1 MSYVMP
7 KRSRRLEQAVSE
19 VNGNREKKDQITTQ
33 KFKLFCET
41 RWAEKHS
48 TLNNF
53 DIMYEAIL
61 ICLSAICD
69 CPLEWDSKTKTEAFG
84 FKKNLSDSTFIA
96 AFQSVIFV
104 FGYTSGLCRKLQGST
119 LDVIQAFTLVDD
131 IKKVLA
137 TARCDEEQYEQVYEK
152 MCNMAKH
159 AHLDGL
165 TIPRRC
171 GRQTLRDNVEG
182 DTAKVYF
189 KRVTFIR
196 FLDAIIMQFSN
207 RFGDAAGQT
216 VRGLK
221 LLPAN
226 LDNTTSADISELLAH
241 FGDDIPSP
249 STFSQEITIWK
260 TMWDRFSDTE
270 KPSTLVETM
279 NNKIVCE
286 TVFPNITKILFILL
300 LSSVTSSGVER
311 ANSTLRFIKNN
322 MRSTMGEDRFNA
334 LILLYVHKDI
344 PLPIDAVIDMYA
356 GQYPRRMLFINPLS

>member
-1 MSYVMP
+1 
-7 KRSRRLEQAVSE
+7 
-19 VNGNREKKDQITTQ
+19 
-33 KFKLFCET
+33 
-41 RWAEKHS
+41 
-48 TLNNF
+48 
-53 DIMYEAIL
+53 
-61 ICLSAICD
+61 
-69 CPLEWDSKTKTEAFG
+69 
-84 FKKNLSDSTFIA
+84 
-96 AFQSVIFV
+96 
-104 FGYTSGLCRKLQGST
+104 
-119 LDVIQAFTLVDD
+119 
-131 IKKVLA
+131 
-137 TARCDEEQYEQVYEK
+137 

-241 FGDDIPSP
+241 FRDDIPSP

-260 TMWDRFSDTE
+260 TMWGRFSDTE